1 MARSARPVY
10 DPHGHYIARVDFSF
24 NGVSV
29 KAGADFNKGKLTDR
43 KVRILYDARRIELY
57 TPTPK
62 SFPFPW
68 RELTGED
75 LLAYAFELTGIRFR
89 KVERAV
95 KVLTDL
101 E

>member
-29 KAGADFNKGKLTDR
+29 KAGDTFNKGKLTDR
-43 KVRILYDARRIELY
+43 KVRILYDARRIELHM
-57 TPTPK
+57 PAPK
-62 SFPFPW
+62 TFPFLW
-68 RELTGED
+68 RKLTDSD